1 MKTIYK
7 AVLNLSQIKQLNILG
22 FKTENYESIWS
33 WEKQKQGWTKNAN
46 DQNDY
51 KLISNDTIPINGL
64 DSIERIPTLTG
75 GEILKILP
83 GEITLDGVDY
93 SLELFKTM
101 DGKLKLRYM
110 KGLLGNP
117 LIEIV
122 GDELLEICYKA
133 LIELL
138 ENGIRVI

>member
-7 AVLNLSQIKQLNILG
+7 AVLNLSQIKQLNVLG
-22 FKTENYESIWS
+22 FKTENYESTWS
-33 WEKQKQGWTKNAN
+33 WEKQKQRWTKNAN
-46 DQNDY
+46 DQSDY
-51 KLISNDTIPINGL
+51 KLILNDTIPINGL

-83 GEITLDGVDY
+83 GEITLGGVDY
-93 SLELFKTM
+93 SLELYKTI